1 MKTVKVETVPALR
14 IIGNGE
20 VNRVEKIAV
29 GICNFICIE
38 REITDAKQ

>member
-1 MKTVKVETVPALR
+1 L
-14 IIGNGE
+14 
-20 VNRVEKIAV
+20 NRVEKIAV